1 MNILPIKP
9 NIKITIFGEDHDPS
23 KEFELN
29 ASDKN
34 LQCPKLSYS
43 KEVAA
48 PYGLSAI
55 VIFKKFNYAKNMADP
70 KHNYKENSYEV
81 MHNIQEI
88 HYMHSLYPFQI
99 KKAEETNECEIGC
112 AFESWNTGRN
122 MFYFG
127 ELAKEMHITQ
137 SPKWFGNEYEYTE
150 YTYYKHPP
158 ITEYV
163 HPSWTGYLPPY
174 AAQPINA

>member
-1 MNILPIKP
+1 MNTLPIKP
-9 NIKITIFGEDHDPS
+9 NIKITIFGEEHDPS

-34 LQCPKLSYS
+34 LQSPKRSFS
-43 KEVAA
+43 KEIIA

-55 VIFKKFNYAKNMADP
+55 VIFKKFNFAKGMADP

-81 MHNIQEI
+81 MHNLNEI
-88 HYMHSLYPFQI
+88 HYMHDKLF
-99 KKAEETNECEIGC
+99 NEIPC
-112 AFESWNTGRN
+112 AFESWTTGRN

-127 ELAKEMHITQ
+127 ERAKEMHITK
-137 SPKWFGNEYEYTE
+137 SPKWFGKEKEYTDYEYCN
-150 YTYYKHPP
+150 HPP
-158 ITEYV
+158 ITEFI

-174 AAQPINA
+174 AAQPTNA

>member
-34 LQCPKLSYS
+34 LQCPKRSFS
-43 KEVAA
+43 KEIEA

-55 VIFKKFNYAKNMADP
+55 VIFKEFNYKNPNDRDYS
-70 KHNYKENSYEV
+70 YKENSYEV
-81 MHNIQEI
+81 MHNVKEI
-88 HYMHSLYPFQI
+88 HYMHELHPSRIKLY
-99 KKAEETNECEIGC
+99 KETNELKIDC
-112 AFESWNTGRN
+112 AFESWYTGRN

-127 ELAKEMHITQ
+127 ERAKEMHIIK
-137 SPKWFGNEYEYTE
+137 SPKWFRKEKEYTG
-150 YTYYKHPP
+150 YSYFNHPP
-158 ITEYV
+158 ITEFV

>member
-29 ASDKN
+29 ATDKN
-34 LQCPKLSYS
+34 LQCPERSFS
-43 KEVAA
+43 KEIDA

-55 VIFKKFNYAKNMADP
+55 VILKEKIYKHPDDQKFNR
-70 KHNYKENSYEV
+70 KENSYEV

-88 HYMHSLYPFQI
+88 HYMHCLFPSQI
-99 KKAEETNECEIGC
+99 QKAKKTKTCQIDC

-127 ELAKEMHITQ
+127 EEAKEMHIIK
-137 SPKWFGNEYEYTE
+137 SPKWFSDKYEYTE
-150 YTYYKHPP
+150 YAYFNHPP
-158 ITEYV
+158 ITEFV